1 MSGKSSDLNNFPESK
16 TRSYI
21 FTAMQESP
29 ALCLKVIYLNKC
41 LSITP
46 ALHTYYGI

>member
-16 TRSYI
+16 TRNYI
-21 FTAMQESP
+21 FIAMRESP
-29 ALCLKVIYLNKC
+29 ALCLNVIYLNS

-46 ALHTYYGI
+46 ALHALM